1 MASAPAAPVPLDP
14 GRATAP
20 AAPAPRRSRV
30 DATAAG
36 LMVGCCAVW
45 GIGNVAAKAAL
56 PEVPP
61 LWQVALRCGGA
72 ALLVVLWSAWRG
84 VPLFRRDRTLA
95 GGLLVGLLFGLEFLC
110 IFWGLTFTT
119 ASRMVVFLY
128 VSPFVVAL
136 GMPFIARHETLA
148 PVQIG
153 GLVLAFAGVAFAF
166 AEGFFRPAAGD
177 RQWIGDALGLAAGVL
192 WGATT
197 LAIRATRLSTASA
210 EKTLAYQLAVA
221 AALAV
226 GERFPRDPS
235 VFALGAV
242 AFQTVVVT
250 FASYLVWFWLV
261 GRYPATQLSSFTLLT
276 PVFGLVFGAWL
287 LAEPVTARLLAGLG
301 AVVAGIWL
309 VSRGARRAP
318 GPQPRQA
325 G

>member
-1 MASAPAAPVPLDP
+1 MSSVPSVAADERRPALAP
-14 GRATAP
+14 P
-20 AAPAPRRSRV
+20 ARRPRV

-36 LMVGCCAVW
+36 LMVACCAVW

-72 ALLVVLWSAWRG
+72 AVLVALWSAWRG
-84 VPLFRRDRTLA
+84 VPLFRRDRTLP

-136 GMPFIARHETLA
+136 GMPFIARHESLA
-148 PVQIG
+148 PVQLG
-153 GLVLAFAGVAFAF
+153 GLVLAFAGVAWAF
-166 AEGFFRPAAGD
+166 AEGFARPAAGD
-177 RQWIGDALGLAAGVL
+177 RQWIGDALGLAAGAL

-221 AALAV
+221 AVLATAVALAT
-226 GERFPRDPS
+226 GEAWPRDPS
-235 VFALGAV
+235 ALAVGAV
-242 AFQTVVVT
+242 AFQVVVVT

-276 PVFGLVFGAWL
+276 PVFGLVFGAGL
-287 LAEPVTARLLAGLG
+287 LAEPVTARLLVGLG

-309 VSRGARRAP
+309 VNRGPRRRPA
-318 GPQPRQA
+318 
-325 G
+325 